1 MKKVILVFAS
11 VLISGSVFSQTDS
24 LKINKMPSDE
34 LPLVKS
40 KTVSGSSILENHI
53 NSKDTTT
60 SNQNVKQ
67 KIQDGVFMEGS
78 KMMMVSKG
86 VVTAFNRE
94 LKMSNGTVAYSNG
107 TYVLINGTRFE
118 FKNGDEMNMSGAL
131 TQLK

>member
-1 MKKVILVFAS
+1 MKKAILVFAS

-40 KTVSGSSILENHI
+40 KTVVGSSILESNI
-53 NSKDTTT
+53 DNNDTST
-60 SNQNVKQ
+60 SNQNGKQ
-67 KIQDGVFMEGS
+67 KIQDGVFMQGG

-86 VVTAFNRE
+86 AVTALNRE

-107 TYVLINGTRFE
+107 TYVLINGNRFE

>member
-53 NSKDTTT
+53 ISKDTTT

-86 VVTAFNRE
+86 VVTTLNRE

-107 TYVLINGTRFE
+107 TYVLINGNRFE